1 MLHRL
6 PFRAMGCQ
14 MLAILEQESEDAPNI
29 LDQVHDW
36 FEGWEQVLSRFRHDS
51 ELSRLNRTTDQFI
64 NVSQTLW
71 DVFQASLQADQF
83 TRGLVTPTVLDAVE
97 MAGYDR
103 PFDELPASR
112 GYSASQG
119 YTGLWT
125 EIHPLSMVTCDEVT
139 HSICL
144 PPGIRLDFGGVAKGW
159 AAHQTAEKLKPY
171 GPALMNAGGD
181 IAISG
186 PRLDGNPWLVGIAN
200 PLEPEHDLVMLH
212 LQGGG
217 VATSGK
223 DRRRWMQGAFL
234 NHHIIDPR
242 TGQPAMTDI
251 LTATVIAPTVMEAEA
266 AAKAVFLLGSE
277 AGLDWLEADSGLA
290 GLLILDDGQVLLSRR
305 AETYL

>member
-1 MLHRL
+1 MLHRH
-6 PFRAMGCQ
+6 PFRAMGSQ
-14 MLAILEQESEDAPNI
+14 MLAVLEQESEDAPEI
-29 LDQVHDW
+29 LDQIPEW
-36 FEGWEQVLSRFRHDS
+36 FEDWEQTLSRFRHES
-51 ELSRLNRTTDQFI
+51 ELSRLNRTSDQFV

-71 DVFQASLQADQF
+71 DVFQASLQADQA
-83 TRGLVTPTVLDAVE
+83 TGGLVTPTVLDAVE

-103 PFDELPASR
+103 PFDELSANM
-112 GYSASQG
+112 GYID
-119 YTGLWT
+119 LFT
-125 EIHPLSMVTCDEVT
+125 EIHPLSMVTCDEVA

-144 PPGIRLDFGGVAKGW
+144 LPGIRLDFGGVAKGW
-159 AAHQTAEKLKPY
+159 AAHQAAEKLKPY

-186 PRLDGNPWLVGIAN
+186 PRLDGNPWLVGISD
-200 PLEPEHDLVMLH
+200 PFEPEKDFLMLH
-212 LQGGG
+212 LHGGG

-242 TGQPAMTDI
+242 TGQSAITDI

-266 AAKAVFLLGSE
+266 AAKAVFLLGSG

-290 GLLILDDGQVLLSRR
+290 GLLVLDDGEVLLSRR
-305 AETYL
+305 AESYL